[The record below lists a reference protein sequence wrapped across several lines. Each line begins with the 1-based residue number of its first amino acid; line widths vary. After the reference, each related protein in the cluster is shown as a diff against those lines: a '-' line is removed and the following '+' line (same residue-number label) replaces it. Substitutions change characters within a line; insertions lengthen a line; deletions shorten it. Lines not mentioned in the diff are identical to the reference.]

1 MILVKKWK
9 FPLCLFQD
17 RIGLEI
23 MSDDHLVKKALLEYK
38 DIPFYIVAILDFFKG
53 FTHNLLRGLPIC
65 LVQNWKLFICL
76 FLDI

>member
-1 MILVKKWK
+1 MILVKKRK

-23 MSDDHLVKKALLEYK
+23 MFDDHLVKKAFLDHK
-38 DIPFYIVAILDFFKG
+38 DIPFYIVAILDF
-53 FTHNLLRGLPIC
+53 LRGLPIS